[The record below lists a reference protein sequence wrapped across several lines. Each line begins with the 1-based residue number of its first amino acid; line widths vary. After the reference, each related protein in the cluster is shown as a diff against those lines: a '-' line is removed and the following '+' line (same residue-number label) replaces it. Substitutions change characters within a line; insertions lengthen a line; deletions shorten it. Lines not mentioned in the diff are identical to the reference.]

1 MKTSLSLF
9 ALALAIGMTSCSD
22 ECDHTTTPIPDP
34 PANTPTI
41 VGSWYEEAENEE
53 TRYASSGTF
62 YDCYANYVRCG
73 ETEGRWEYDSKN
85 SKLTWTYSFIGQS
98 QYADWTVKDLTE
110 LSFTI
115 YSSELGAHKLEKIV
129 ESYALNV
136 GQTARIQFSQT
147 HPDYPVISYSSTNE
161 RIASVTSD
169 GVIKAEG
176 EKGRAYIKVHTEK
189 ANVWVGVTVGDDC
202 ADIWFDY
209 VGLIG
214 LDYKTMRSALSR
226 LGEPYSGDDG
236 YSFGFIHQL
245 HDVADETDVF
255 LCPEDVMV
263 TEVQLHLKPSV
274 PEAEILSYM
283 DSRYYKIGDS
293 GAYIFYSSSEDTE
306 KSKAIIAYDKEE
318 KCVVF
323 NETQHFLHY
332 PHVKDLWT
340 DFVPLF
346 GSTQEQVKTAMEGY
360 GYSYLMS
367 DFSYSKDGSDYYS
380 VTGNSYV
387 QLAGFVFN
395 PDKVVSEFWLY
406 MNTKSDP
413 NDVYDYLCAKYTEY
427 EAESSEYR
435 LVFYNEDK
443 SMRVVFDLMNA
454 AVIYT
459 DLTVKQHETSNELFG
474 TYYEGLGLTHDE
486 IVAKYGT
493 PYTEESGILF
503 YIVGTGYVDIAAF
516 YIDAD
521 TEKCSRSF
529 VTTNESVEQAT
540 VIDYFGSKYNVFEKG
555 TYEDGSQYAW
565 IDGPTVAESTLGIIY
580 IPADRTI
587 MYQPLGSAAKAKVF
601 STKMSD
607 ASQMLTKRI
616 QTKKNAY
623 LNRVATVREN
633 MTIHKMQRFQKT
645 LENYKK

>member
-1 MKTSLSLF
+1 MKTNLSLIT
-9 ALALAIGMTSCSD
+9 LALAIGMTSCSD
-22 ECDHTTTPIPDP
+22 ECDHTTPPILDP

-53 TRYASSGTF
+53 SRYAENGTF
-62 YDCYANYVRCG
+62 YDCFANYVRCG
-73 ETEGRWEYDSKN
+73 EAEGRWEYDSKN

-98 QYADWTVKDLTE
+98 QYIDWTVKDLTE
-110 LSFTI
+110 LSFTV
-115 YSSELGAHKLEKIV
+115 YSSEHGAHKEERIV
-129 ESYALNV
+129 ESYTLNA
-136 GQTARIQFSQT
+136 GETASIRFSQT
-147 HPDYPVISYSSTNE
+147 YPDYPVISYSSTNE

-176 EKGRAYIKVHTEK
+176 EKGKAYIKVHTEK
-189 ANVWVGVTVGDDC
+189 VNAWVSVTVGDNC
-202 ADIWFDY
+202 ADIWYDY

-214 LDYKTMRSALSR
+214 LNYQTMRSALGR

-245 HDVADETDVF
+245 HDVANETDVF
-255 LCPEDVMV
+255 LCPEDDMV
-263 TEVQLHLKPSV
+263 TEVQLHLKKSV

-293 GAYIFYSSSEDTE
+293 GANIFYSSSETSE
-306 KSKAIIAYDKEE
+306 ESKAIIAYKKEE
-318 KCVVF
+318 KSVVF
-323 NETQHFLHY
+323 FETQHFLHY

-380 VTGNSYV
+380 ITGNSYV

-395 PDKVVSEFWLY
+395 PDKLVSEFWLY

-443 SMRVVFDLMNA
+443 SMRVVFDLKNA

-459 DLTVKQHETSNELFG
+459 DMTVKQHETSNDIFG

-503 YIVGTGYVDIAAF
+503 YIVGTDYVDIAAF

-565 IDGPTVAESTLGIIY
+565 INGPTVAESTLGIIY

-601 STKMSD
+601 SAKMSD

-623 LNRVATVREN
+623 LNRVATIRDN
-633 MTIHKMQRFQKT
+633 MISHKMQRFQKA